1 MKYVAIYIPGL
12 GDKRKSLLFLQ
23 RQMLRGWRVYGIRTE
38 IFAVH
43 WTSNE
48 KFSIRLKELLE
59 RIDELTEE
67 GYKVVLVGA
76 SAGASTALTAYVRRK
91 NTVRCM
97 VSICGQLE
105 PKVPSP
111 ALDVNPRFGQS
122 LDALERSLEHLT
134 GADRH
139 RILTLRPRVDAV
151 VQPEE
156 AVLKGAKNVQM
167 PVVGHLVGIA
177 FGIVF
182 ESRRVA
188 RFIKQ
193 RDN

>member
-43 WTSNE
+43 WTSNT
-48 KFSIRLKELLE
+48 KFSARLKELLE
-59 RIDELTEE
+59 RIDKLKEN

-76 SAGASTALTAYVRRK
+76 SAGASTALTAYARRK
-91 NTVRCM
+91 NTVQCV

-111 ALDVNPRFGQS
+111 ALDVNPRLRQS
-122 LDALERSLEHLT
+122 LDALGRSLEHLSS
-134 GADRH
+134 ADRG
-139 RILTLRPRVDAV
+139 RVLTLRPKIDVV
-151 VQPEE
+151 VQPKE
-156 AVLKGAKNVQM
+156 AVLKGAKNILM
-167 PVVGHLVGIA
+167 PIVGHLAGIA

-182 ESRRVA
+182 EGRRIA
-188 RFIKQ
+188 RFM
-193 RDN
+193 RSSL